1 MFQETG
7 EASSH
12 SFSSEHWEQ
21 VVSSGTYTQARPSV
35 SSRLTLRVN
44 YYSTAFV
51 SQLSNGSSQ
60 HSQGVNLNFL
70 FGWSSLLLTQKNHR
84 GVGEPSGVSTPS
96 GYCNQQV
103 CDHLLIV
110 FQQKSIFVG
119 LEDTNTL
126 SFPIRSRL
134 YLKQIKID
142 LPISV

>member
-1 MFQETG
+1 LFQETG

-21 VVSSGTYTQARPSV
+21 VVSSGTYTQAGLSV

-51 SQLSNGSSQ
+51 SLLSNSRSQ

-70 FGWSSLLLTQKNHR
+70 FGWSSLLLTQKTHR
-84 GVGEPSGVSTPS
+84 GVGEPSEVLTPS

-103 CDHLLIV
+103 CVHPLAACP
-110 FQQKSIFVG
+110 QKSDAADQAG
-119 LEDTNTL
+119 
-126 SFPIRSRL
+126 FPPYPESSASHSQCYQKPQR
-134 YLKQIKID
+134 Q
-142 LPISV
+142 V

>member
-1 MFQETG
+1 LFQETG

-21 VVSSGTYTQARPSV
+21 VVSSGTYTQARP
-35 SSRLTLRVN
+35 LTLRVN

-84 GVGEPSGVSTPS
+84 GVGEPSGASTPS
-96 GYCNQQV
+96 GYCNPQV
-103 CDHLLIV
+103 CVHP
-110 FQQKSIFVG
+110 QAAYPQKSDAADQAGFPPYPESSASHSQCYQKAQRQVQS
-119 LEDTNTL
+119 
-126 SFPIRSRL
+126 SF
-134 YLKQIKID
+134 Q
-142 LPISV
+142 